1 MGLKAC
7 SELVEVFMVS
17 GVEPKPKL
25 AIFDFTDCEGC
36 EVALVSLREKLLDLA
51 GEIEI
56 VNWRL
61 AQRRADE
68 GPYDVVLIE
77 GTPITQE
84 EIDTLKFLRE
94 QTKIL
99 VGLGSCATLAG
110 IPGIIDKES
119 RGFWYKKIYGE
130 KYKPRG
136 IDALPLTAY
145 VKVNYLIHGCPVEKK
160 EVVRVMEELLAGK
173 APKPRGYSVCFECKL
188 AGNPCRL
195 LAKKICLGPITQG
208 GCGAI
213 CISGGSPCYG
223 CFGLRDSAQID
234 NLLHTLYKFSD
245 SPEVEQ
251 YFSMFLK
258 KTPEYARL
266 FKRPRVKNGKT

>member
-1 MGLKAC
+1 
-7 SELVEVFMVS
+7 MVKKTQT
-17 GVEPKPKL
+17 KPKV
-25 AIFDFTDCEGC
+25 AFFGFTDCEGC
-36 EVALVSLREKLLDLA
+36 EVALISLQNKLLELA
-51 GEIEI
+51 GEVEI

-61 AQRRADE
+61 VQKRADK

-77 GTPITQE
+77 GTPVTQS
-84 EIDTLKFLRE
+84 EIDTLKFLRD
-94 QTKIL
+94 QTKFLI
-99 VGLGSCATLAG
+99 GLGSCATLGG
-110 IPGIIDKES
+110 IPGIIDREA
-119 RGFWYKKIYGE
+119 RTFWYKKIYGE

-145 VKVNYLIHGCPVEKK
+145 VKVDYLIHGCPVEKK
-160 EVVRVMEELLAGK
+160 EVLRVMAELLAGK
-173 APKPRGYSVCFECKL
+173 VPQGRGYSVCFECKQ

-195 LAKKICLGPITQG
+195 LEKKICLGPITQG

-223 CFGLRDSAQID
+223 CFGIKEGAQID
-234 NLLHTLYKFSD
+234 NLLTTLYKFSD
-245 SPEVEQ
+245 SQDVER

-266 FKRPRVKNGKT
+266 FSKSKKNAKP

>member
-1 MGLKAC
+1 MNA
-7 SELVEVFMVS
+7 
-17 GVEPKPKL
+17 KPKI
-25 AIFDFTDCEGC
+25 AILDFTDCEGC
-36 EVALVSLREKLLDLA
+36 EVAIVSLREKLLELTDQV
-51 GEIEI
+51 EV

-61 AQRRADE
+61 AQKRADS

-84 EIDTLKFLRE
+84 EIDTLKFLRG

-99 VGLGSCATLAG
+99 VGLGSCATLGG
-110 IPGIIDKES
+110 IPGIIDKEARS
-119 RGFWYKKIYGE
+119 LWYKKIYGE

-145 VKVNYLIHGCPVEKK
+145 VQVDYLIHGCPVEKK

-173 APKPRGYSVCFECKL
+173 LPKARGYSVCFECKL

-195 LAKKICLGPITQG
+195 LMRKICLGPITQG

-223 CFGLRDSAQID
+223 CFGLRDEPQIN
-234 NLLHTLYKFSD
+234 NLLQTLYKFSD
-245 SPEVEQ
+245 SEQVER

-258 KTPEYARL
+258 KTPEYQKL
-266 FKRPRVKNGKT
+266 FAKKKK

>member
-1 MGLKAC
+1 MKVAKIF
-7 SELVEVFMVS
+7 LVANDM
-17 GVEPKPKL
+17 KPKV

-36 EVALVSLREKLLDLA
+36 EVAIVSLREKLLDLA
-51 GEIEI
+51 AEVDV

-61 AQRRADE
+61 AQKRAEE

-84 EIDTLKFLRE
+84 EIDTLKLLRD

-119 RGFWYKKIYGE
+119 RSFWYKKIYGE
-130 KYKPRG
+130 KYQPRG

-145 VKVNYLIHGCPVEKK
+145 VQVDYLIHGCPVEKK
-160 EVVRVMEELLAGK
+160 EVVRVLEELLAGK
-173 APKPRGYSVCFECKL
+173 LPKPRGYSVCFECKL

-195 LAKKICLGPITQG
+195 LSRKVCLGPITQG

-223 CFGLRDSAQID
+223 CFGLRDEAQID
-234 NLLHTLYKFSD
+234 NLLQTLYKFSD
-245 SPEVEQ
+245 SEEVER

-258 KTPEYARL
+258 KTPEYAKL
-266 FKRPRVKNGKT
+266 FRKPRGKNGKT